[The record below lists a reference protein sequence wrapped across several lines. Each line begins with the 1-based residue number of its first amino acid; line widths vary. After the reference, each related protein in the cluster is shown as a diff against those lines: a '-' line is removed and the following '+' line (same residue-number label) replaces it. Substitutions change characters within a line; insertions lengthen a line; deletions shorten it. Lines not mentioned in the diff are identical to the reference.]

1 MSMDNLNGCELKLRI
16 YVVESMIRMITQEVL
31 MKPKLAE
38 ANVIETFKSKYNS
51 LFKAEKKVAE
61 FIIND
66 PHKASLMNVKEIA
79 SFTKVS
85 DATVVRMCQHCGYE
99 GFYQMKILLLRDLND
114 ANVADFKDFNEKPI
128 QLFLNRKKGLID
140 TINSDQNIKHIKDL
154 ISLIF
159 RSKIIL
165 ICAAGNTMPIALD
178 LDFRLNR
185 LGFNA
190 YTSTSNEKLLNYVS
204 NLKKD
209 DLIINISKSGLS
221 KSILQIS
228 DIAKRNHVKQVC
240 ISSDVDSCLSENAE
254 FTIFSGRLFNDIND
268 SHNGLETHIG
278 EYIVNDVIIAF
289 IISIK
294 MNNNEFIKSQELEY
308 EFFSSLKI

>member
-1 MSMDNLNGCELKLRI
+1 M
-16 YVVESMIRMITQEVL
+16 
-31 MKPKLAE
+31 
-38 ANVIETFKSKYNS
+38 
-51 LFKAEKKVAE
+51 
-61 FIIND
+61 
-66 PHKASLMNVKEIA
+66 
-79 SFTKVS
+79 
-85 DATVVRMCQHCGYE
+85 
-99 GFYQMKILLLRDLND
+99 
-114 ANVADFKDFNEKPI
+114 
-128 QLFLNRKKGLID
+128 
-140 TINSDQNIKHIKDL
+140 
-154 ISLIF
+154 
-159 RSKIIL
+159 
-165 ICAAGNTMPIALD
+165 
-178 LDFRLNR
+178 
-185 LGFNA
+185 
-190 YTSTSNEKLLNYVS
+190 S

-221 KSILQIS
+221 KSILQMS

-278 EYIVNDVIIAF
+278 EYIVNDVIIAL